1 MQAFVMIN
9 NVGMMINADVNALVA
24 SGYFLCFNWYSKRML
39 FMLNLVLALKR
50 QFNRLKDKWN
60 GDQKSNL
67 LFLQQHN

>member
-1 MQAFVMIN
+1 MQAFVIIN

-24 SGYFLCFNWYSKRML
+24 NGYFLCFNWYSKKML
-39 FMLNLVLALKR
+39 FMLNLVLAFKR
-50 QFNRLKDKWN
+50 QFNRLKNKWN